1 MGAFPDEIGNFY
13 DWLQNQNYGFGAN
26 DFVPRK
32 LYGGYLRDVIEN
44 AVRNKPANAVFN
56 LFDDEA
62 VDIAIDDSQAQ
73 VILKLGDIL
82 FSNKVVLAFGN
93 FLPPHPTVIDQNFI
107 SAPKYFQDPW
117 APKVYETIG
126 QKDSVLIVG
135 TGLSMV
141 DLAMHYHEV
150 SHKGK
155 ISAISTRGL
164 LPASHRFGDPYPSF
178 YEELKSQ
185 TLITGLLKTV
195 RRHIDLA
202 ARQNLD
208 WRGVVDSIRPV
219 SQQIWIGLPMEE
231 KRYFMQHLSRYW
243 NVARHRMPPEAA
255 GTLAEMQADG
265 RLEILRGRLKKI
277 DVVDEAFDISYH
289 ADGIE
294 SLITVNAV
302 INCIGSE
309 SNFENLDAPLV
320 KNLFRGGHIKN
331 DALSLGIDALPDG
344 RTIGGDGKI
353 SNVIYTLGTALK
365 GVLWETT
372 AIPEIRGQAKSLAVK
387 LLSD

>member
-1 MGAFPDEIGNFY
+1 
-13 DWLQNQNYGFGAN
+13 
-26 DFVPRK
+26 
-32 LYGGYLRDVIEN
+32 
-44 AVRNKPANAVFN
+44 
-56 LFDDEA
+56 
-62 VDIAIDDSQAQ
+62 
-73 VILKLGDIL
+73 
-82 FSNKVVLAFGN
+82 
-93 FLPPHPTVIDQNFI
+93 
-107 SAPKYFQDPW
+107 
-117 APKVYETIG
+117 
-126 QKDSVLIVG
+126 
-135 TGLSMV
+135 
-141 DLAMHYHEV
+141 
-150 SHKGK
+150 
-155 ISAISTRGL
+155 
-164 LPASHRFGDPYPSF
+164 
-178 YEELKSQ
+178 
-185 TLITGLLKTV
+185 
-195 RRHIDLA
+195 
-202 ARQNLD
+202 
-208 WRGVVDSIRPV
+208 
-219 SQQIWIGLPMEE
+219 
-231 KRYFMQHLSRYW
+231 
-243 NVARHRMPPEAA
+243 
-255 GTLAEMQADG
+255 MQADG